1 MTSLAPAARRA
12 LLAGACAFA
21 ALLAWPGRA
30 QAAAPIEH
38 FTLPSGA
45 QVWFAA
51 SPSIP
56 MLDVQIDFDAGSRRD
71 PAAKAGLADAT
82 ALMLTKGVRAE
93 GRQLALDENRLG
105 EAWADLGA
113 RFAAS
118 ASSDRLSIRLR
129 SLTDEALLPR
139 AVALAAREIAEPAFA
154 PAVWARERE
163 RMSAAI
169 AESLTRPGPVAQR
182 AFDAAVYG
190 GHPYGRDATP
200 QSLAAIT
207 VADMK
212 ALHQQALAACR
223 AKVSLVGSI
232 SREQAG
238 DIAARLLARLPQS
251 GKNGECAPLPAV
263 PEVPPLKKAEQIDI
277 PFQSAQ
283 AHVLIGQPGHKRSDP
298 DYFALL
304 VGNHVL
310 GGNGF
315 SSLLMNEV
323 REKRGLSYGAYS
335 HFQPALHAGAFS
347 IGLQTRPDQA
357 AQAVQ
362 VARQVLQDFVQQ
374 GPTEAQLKAAKDNLI
389 GGFAL
394 RMDSNASLL
403 AQVSNIAWNG
413 LPDDYLDTWTR
424 QVELVSASDVK
435 AAFAR
440 VLQPERM
447 VTVIVGPKTK
457 AADTADAARAAP
469 AH

>member
-1 MTSLAPAARRA
+1 MTSFAPAARRA

-232 SREQAG
+232 TREQAG

-251 GKNGECAPLPAV
+251 GKNGKNGECAPLPAV
-263 PEVPPLKKAEQIDI
+263 PEA
-277 PFQSAQ
+277 
-283 AHVLIGQPGHKRSDP
+283 VLLPHSKR
-298 DYFALL
+298 
-304 VGNHVL
+304 
-310 GGNGF
+310 
-315 SSLLMNEV
+315 
-323 REKRGLSYGAYS
+323 R
-335 HFQPALHAGAFS
+335 
-347 IGLQTRPDQA
+347 
-357 AQAVQ
+357 
-362 VARQVLQDFVQQ
+362 
-374 GPTEAQLKAAKDNLI
+374 
-389 GGFAL
+389 
-394 RMDSNASLL
+394 
-403 AQVSNIAWNG
+403 
-413 LPDDYLDTWTR
+413 
-424 QVELVSASDVK
+424 
-435 AAFAR
+435 
-440 VLQPERM
+440 
-447 VTVIVGPKTK
+447 
-457 AADTADAARAAP
+457 
-469 AH
+469 